1 MKFKFL
7 FLFIAFLF
15 CTFGFSQNKG
25 KVSGLI
31 TDADLNNEA
40 MPFVNVMIKGTT
52 IGNATDMDGKYELS
66 ADAGNH
72 ILIVSFVGY
81 ETVEIPFEIT
91 ANQTTI
97 INKAIGSG
105 SVKLE
110 DIVIQSRANRANET
124 VLLMQQRDAIE
135 IKQNIG
141 AQELSRK
148 GVSDVATAVTKTT
161 GITKQ
166 EGSGT
171 IYVRGLGDRYNSTTM
186 NGLPIPSNDPER
198 KNISLGIFS
207 TDIVEYISIDKVYGA
222 AMYGDFAGGNVDIIS
237 KDFKAKSMLEFEI
250 GSSINTNAVSEDNF
264 MLQQGPSKSG
274 FSNSDIPNNP
284 LNTFSFKNSLVP
296 EKVVPFSGN
305 IAIRGGKSFDIGEQ
319 GKLNLFATAGFEN
332 GYTYKEGINRSVN
345 AQEANLKSFDQKTYS
360 YNTSSTG
367 MFNAG
372 YRFNQ
377 NNKISYNFLYVNSS
391 SQVNDEYKGF
401 IRDIAENNNGLIRR
415 GTYTQNQLMVNQLL
429 GAHKINDRLE
439 FNWGTSF
446 NKIESQMPDRTQN
459 TLWFNEAENGYNFA
473 VNTTTDNHRYYQ
485 SLSEDEFAVNVSGAY
500 KFMKDA
506 SDSFKGKLTL
516 GYNGRFKKRDFE
528 ATQFNFNIANNQ
540 STTVVDPYN
549 LDAFFNGAN
558 FNNGFFTI
566 ETFSGNNIKPQTY
579 NGEQNI
585 HAAFGLVEYKLSPK
599 LTTVIGLRAERIFQD
614 VAWKTQI
621 DNSGTNESFERNEF
635 LPSLLLKYEVNNKQN
650 IRLAASKTYTLP
662 QFKERA
668 LFVYEDVTEVK
679 VGNPFLYPSED
690 YNLDLKYEFF
700 PENDELISFTVFGKY
715 ILNPINEITL
725 ASSTNDIS
733 FINTGDSGQAFG
745 VEFEIRKNIFK
756 LGAEDTNKLSA
767 GFNASYM
774 KTDQEL
780 DSEKVRDET
789 NYNINLTDT
798 KAAFTGASDLLLNG
812 DLSFLKEWKES
823 EASLMTTVAY
833 SYFSD
838 RIYALGTETKGNL
851 VDKAVGTL
859 DLIVRSKIN
868 KSLGLNFAAKNL
880 LDPKIE
886 RTQENTSKD
895 VTVLSYKK
903 GLFLSL
909 GLTYQF

>member
-1 MKFKFL
+1 MKFK

-15 CTFGFSQNKG
+15 CTLGFSQNKG
-25 KVSGLI
+25 KVAGLI
-31 TDADLNNEA
+31 TDADVNNEA

-52 IGNATDMDGKYELS
+52 NGNATDMDGKYELS
-66 ADAGNH
+66 VDAGSH

-81 ETVEIPFEIT
+81 ETVEIPFEVI
-91 ANQTTI
+91 ANKTTI
-97 INKAIGSG
+97 INKALSSG

-110 DIVIQSRANRANET
+110 DIVIQSRANRANEA

-186 NGLPIPSNDPER
+186 NGLPIPSNDPEK

-222 AMYGDFAGGNVDIIS
+222 SMYGDFAGGNVDIIS
-237 KDFKAKSMLEFEI
+237 KDFKGKSMLEVEI
-250 GSSINTNAVSEDNF
+250 GSSVNSNAVAQDEF
-264 MLQQGPSKSG
+264 MLQQGPSILG

-284 LNTFSFKNSLVP
+284 LSSFSFENSLAP
-296 EKVVPFSGN
+296 EKSTPFSGN

-332 GYTYKEGINRSVN
+332 GYTYREGINRSVN

-372 YRFNQ
+372 YRFNEK
-377 NNKISYNFLYVNSS
+377 NKISYNFLFVNSS

-415 GTYTQNQLMVNQLL
+415 GTYTQNQLMINQLL
-429 GAHKINDRLE
+429 GSHKINDQFE

-485 SLSEDEFAVNVSGAY
+485 SLTEDEFAVNVSGDY
-500 KFMKDA
+500 KFMKDETDA
-506 SDSFKGKLTL
+506 FKGKLTL

-528 ATQFNFNIANNQ
+528 ATQFNFSIANNQ

-549 LDAFFNGAN
+549 LDAFFNAAN
-558 FNNGFFTI
+558 FNNGFFSI

-585 HAAFGLVEYKLSPK
+585 HAAFGLIEYKLSPK
-599 LTTVIGLRAERIFQD
+599 FTTVIGLRAERIFQD

-621 DNSGTNESFERNEF
+621 DNSGTNESFERNEI

-679 VGNPFLYPSED
+679 VGNPYLYPSED
-690 YNLDLKYEFF
+690 YNLDLKWEFF
-700 PENDELISFTVFGKY
+700 PENDELISFTLFGKY

-733 FINTGDSGQAFG
+733 FINTGDSGHALG
-745 VEFEIRKNIFK
+745 IEFEIRKNIFQ
-756 LGAEDTNKLSA
+756 LGADKDNKLSA

-780 DSEKVRDET
+780 DSEKVRTET
-789 NYNINLTDT
+789 DYNINLTSE
-798 KAAFTGASDLLLNG
+798 KAGFTGASDLLLNG
-812 DLSFLKEWKES
+812 DVTFLKEWKQS

-838 RIYALGTETKGNL
+838 RLYALGVETKGNL

-868 KSLGLNFAAKNL
+868 KSFGLNFSAKNL
-880 LDPKIE
+880 LDPKVE
-886 RTQENTSKD
+886 RTQENAARD

-903 GLFLSL
+903 GLFFSL

>member
-7 FLFIAFLF
+7 FIAFVF
-15 CTFGFSQNKG
+15 CTLSYAQSKG

-31 TDADLNNEA
+31 SDADLNNEA

-52 IGNATDMDGKYELS
+52 NGVATDMDGKYELTVPT
-66 ADAGNH
+66 GNH
-72 ILIVSFVGY
+72 ILVISFVGY
-81 ETVEIPFEIT
+81 ETVEIPFEVKE
-91 ANQTTI
+91 NQTTI
-97 INKAIGSG
+97 VNKTIGSG

-110 DIVIQSRANRANET
+110 DIVVQSRARKDKES
-124 VLLMQQRDAIE
+124 VLLLDQKNAVE

-141 AQELSRK
+141 SQELSRK
-148 GVSDVATAVTKTT
+148 GVSDVGTAVAKTS

-166 EGSGT
+166 EGSGN

-186 NGLPIPSNDPER
+186 NGLPIPSNDPEK

-222 AMYGDFAGGNVDIIS
+222 KMYGDFAGGNVDIIS
-237 KDFKAKSMLEFEI
+237 KDFKGDSMFEVEI
-250 GSSINTNAVSEDNF
+250 GSTINSNAVGEDNF
-264 MLQQGPSKSG
+264 VLQQGPNKSG
-274 FSNSDIPNNP
+274 FSNSDIPNDP
-284 LNTFSFKNSLVP
+284 LNTFSFKNSLNPVK
-296 EKVVPFSGN
+296 ENPFSGN
-305 IAIRGGKSFDIGEQ
+305 LALRGGKSFNIGQQ

-345 AQEANLKSFDQKTYS
+345 AQEANLKSFDQKTFA

-372 YRFNQ
+372 YRLNP

-401 IRDIAENNNGLIRR
+401 IRDIAENDNGLVRR
-415 GTYTQNQLMVNQLL
+415 GTYTQNQLIVNQLL
-429 GAHKINDRLE
+429 GSHKINDQIE

-459 TLWFNEAENGYNFA
+459 TLWFNDNIDGYNFA

-485 SLSEDEFAVNVSGAY
+485 SLTEDEFAVNVSGDY
-500 KFMKDA
+500 KFMKDENEA
-506 SDSFKGKLTL
+506 FKGKLTI

-528 ATQFNFNIANNQ
+528 ATQFNFKIANEQ
-540 STTVVDPYN
+540 SNTLVNPYN
-549 LDAFFNGAN
+549 LDTFFNTQN

-566 ETFSGNNIKPQTY
+566 ETFSGNNIRPQTY

-585 HAAFGLVEYKLSPK
+585 HAAFGLLEYKFSPK
-599 LTTVIGLRAERIFQD
+599 FTSVIGLRAEQIFQD

-621 DNSGTNESFERNEF
+621 DNSGRNESFERNEL
-635 LPSLLLKYEVNNKQN
+635 LPSLLLKYEVNEKHNL
-650 IRLAASKTYTLP
+650 RLAASKTYTLP

-690 YNLDLKYEFF
+690 YNLDLKWEYF
-700 PENDELISFTVFGKY
+700 PKNDELISVTVFGKY

-733 FINTGDSGQAFG
+733 FINTGDSGHAIG
-745 VEFEIRKNIFK
+745 MEFELRKNIFK
-756 LGAEDTNKLSA
+756 WETENTNKLSM
-767 GFNASYM
+767 GFNGSYM
-774 KTDQEL
+774 NTDQEL
-780 DSEKVRDET
+780 DSEKVRNET
-789 NYNINLTDT
+789 NYNINLTSKRDG
-798 KAAFTGASDLLLNG
+798 FTGASDVLLNG
-812 DLSFLKEWKES
+812 DFSYLKEWKES
-823 EASLMTTVAY
+823 GASLMATLAY

-838 RIYALGTETKGNL
+838 RIYALGTEQKGNL
-851 VDKAVGTL
+851 VDKSVETL
-859 DLIVRSKIN
+859 DLILRSKIN
-868 KSLGLNFAAKNL
+868 KSLGLNLAVKNL
-880 LDPKIE
+880 LDPRVE
-886 RTQENTSKD
+886 RTQENEFRD

-903 GLFLSL
+903 GLFFSL
-909 GLTYQF
+909 GATYQF

>member
-7 FLFIAFLF
+7 FIALVF
-15 CTFGFSQNKG
+15 CTLGFSQNKG
-25 KVSGLI
+25 KVAGLI
-31 TDADLNNEA
+31 TDADVNNEA

-52 IGNATDMDGKYELS
+52 NGVATDMDGKYELS
-66 ADAGNH
+66 VNAGNH
-72 ILIVSFVGY
+72 ILVISFVGY
-81 ETVEIPFEIT
+81 DTVEIPFEVK
-91 ANQTTI
+91 ANETTTI
-97 INKAIGSG
+97 DKAIGSG

-110 DIVIQSRANRANET
+110 DIVIQSRANRAKET
-124 VLLMQQRDAIE
+124 VLLMEQKNAIE

-148 GVSDVATAVTKTT
+148 GVSDVGTAVTKTT

-186 NGLPIPSNDPER
+186 NGLPIPSNDPEK

-222 AMYGDFAGGNVDIIS
+222 KMYGDFAGGNVDIIS
-237 KDFKAKSMLEFEI
+237 KDFKGNSMLEVEI
-250 GSSINTNAVSEDNF
+250 GSSINSNAVSQDNF
-264 MLQQGPSKSG
+264 MLQQGPNKSG
-274 FSNSDIPNNP
+274 FSNSDIPNDP
-284 LNTFSFKNSLVP
+284 LNTFSFKNSLAPVR
-296 EKVVPFSGN
+296 EVPFSGN
-305 IAIRGGKSFDIGEQ
+305 IAVRGGKSFDIGEQ

-372 YRFNQ
+372 YRFNEK
-377 NNKISYNFLYVNSS
+377 NKISYNFLYVNSS

-401 IRDIAENNNGLIRR
+401 IRDIAEDNNGLVRR
-415 GTYTQNQLMVNQLL
+415 GTYTQNQLMINQLL
-429 GAHKINDRLE
+429 GSHKINDRID
-439 FNWGTSF
+439 FNWATSF

-459 TLWFNEAENGYNFA
+459 TLWFNENLNGYNFA

-485 SLSEDEFAVNVSGAY
+485 SLVEDEFAANISGDY

-506 SDSFKGKLTL
+506 NDDFKGKLTI

-528 ATQFNFNIANNQ
+528 ATQFNFNIRNDQ
-540 STTVVDPYN
+540 SSTVVDPYN
-549 LDAFFNGAN
+549 LNAFLNVDN
-558 FNNGFFTI
+558 FNNGLFTI

-585 HAAFGLVEYKLSPK
+585 HAVFGLVEYKISSK
-599 LTTVIGLRAERIFQD
+599 LTSVIGLRAEQIFQD
-614 VAWKTQI
+614 VTWKTQI
-621 DNSGTNESFERNEF
+621 DNSGKNESFERNEF
-635 LPSLLLKYEVNNKQN
+635 LPSLLLKYELNDKHNL
-650 IRLAASKTYTLP
+650 RLAASKTYTLP

-690 YNLDLKYEFF
+690 YNLDLKWEYF
-700 PENDELISFTVFGKY
+700 PKSDEIISFTVFGKY
-715 ILNPINEITL
+715 IVNPINEITL

-733 FINTGDSGQAFG
+733 FINTGDWGHAYG
-745 VEFEIRKNIFK
+745 AEFEIRKNIFQ
-756 LGAEDTNKLSA
+756 LGAEKTNKLSA
-767 GFNASYM
+767 GFNVSYM
-774 KTDQEL
+774 KTNQEL
-780 DSEKVRDET
+780 NSEKVREET
-789 NYNINLTDT
+789 DYNINLTNTED
-798 KAAFTGASDLLLNG
+798 AFTGASDLLLNG
-812 DLSFLKEWKES
+812 DLSFVKDWKES
-823 EASLMTTVAY
+823 EASIMTTLAY

-851 VDKAVGTL
+851 VDKAVGSL
-859 DLIVRSKIN
+859 DLIIRSKIN
-868 KSLGLNFAAKNL
+868 KDLGLNFAAKNL
-880 LDPKIE
+880 LDPKVE
-886 RTQENTSKD
+886 RTQENAARD

-903 GLFLSL
+903 GMFISL

>member
-7 FLFIAFLF
+7 FIALVF
-15 CTFGFSQNKG
+15 CTLGFSQNKG
-25 KVSGLI
+25 KVAGLI
-31 TDADLNNEA
+31 TDADVNNEA

-52 IGNATDMDGKYELS
+52 NGVATDMDGKYELS
-66 ADAGNH
+66 VNAGNH
-72 ILIVSFVGY
+72 ILVISFVGY
-81 ETVEIPFEIT
+81 DTVEIPFEVK
-91 ANQTTI
+91 ANETTTI
-97 INKAIGSG
+97 DKAIGSG

-110 DIVIQSRANRANET
+110 DIVIQSRANRAKET
-124 VLLMQQRDAIE
+124 VLLMEQKNAIE

-148 GVSDVATAVTKTT
+148 GVSDVGTAVTKTT

-186 NGLPIPSNDPER
+186 NGLPIPSNDPEK

-222 AMYGDFAGGNVDIIS
+222 KMYGDFAGGNVDIIS
-237 KDFKAKSMLEFEI
+237 KDFKGNSMLEVEI
-250 GSSINTNAVSEDNF
+250 GSSINSNAVSQDNF
-264 MLQQGPSKSG
+264 MLQQGPNKSG
-274 FSNSDIPNNP
+274 FSNSDIPNDP
-284 LNTFSFKNSLVP
+284 LNTFSFKNSLAPVR
-296 EKVVPFSGN
+296 EVPFSGN
-305 IAIRGGKSFDIGEQ
+305 IAVRGGKSFDIGEQ

-372 YRFNQ
+372 YRFNEK
-377 NNKISYNFLYVNSS
+377 NKISYNFLYVNSS

-401 IRDIAENNNGLIRR
+401 IRDIAEDNNGLVRR
-415 GTYTQNQLMVNQLL
+415 GTYTQNQLMINQLL
-429 GAHKINDRLE
+429 GSHKINDRLD
-439 FNWGTSF
+439 FNWATSF

-459 TLWFNEAENGYNFA
+459 TLWFNENLNGYNFA

-485 SLSEDEFAVNVSGAY
+485 SLVEDEFAANISGDY

-506 SDSFKGKLTL
+506 NDDFKGKLTI

-528 ATQFNFNIANNQ
+528 ATQFNFNIRNDQ
-540 STTVVDPYN
+540 SSTVVDPYN
-549 LDAFFNGAN
+549 LNAFLNVEN
-558 FNNGFFTI
+558 FNNGLFTI

-585 HAAFGLVEYKLSPK
+585 HAVFGLVEYKISSK
-599 LTTVIGLRAERIFQD
+599 LTSVIGLRAEQIFQD
-614 VAWKTQI
+614 VTWKTQI
-621 DNSGTNESFERNEF
+621 DNSGKNESFERNEF
-635 LPSLLLKYEVNNKQN
+635 LPSLLLKYEVNDKNN
-650 IRLAASKTYTLP
+650 LRLAASKTYTLP

-690 YNLDLKYEFF
+690 YNLDLKWEYF
-700 PENDELISFTVFGKY
+700 PKSDEIISFTVFGKY
-715 ILNPINEITL
+715 IVNPINEITL

-733 FINTGDSGQAFG
+733 FINTGDWGHAYG
-745 VEFEIRKNIFK
+745 AEFEIRKNIFQ
-756 LGAEDTNKLSA
+756 LGAEKSNKLSA
-767 GFNASYM
+767 GFNVSYM
-774 KTDQEL
+774 KTNQEL
-780 DSEKVRDET
+780 NSEKVREET
-789 NYNINLTDT
+789 DYNINLTNTED
-798 KAAFTGASDLLLNG
+798 AFTGASDLLLNG
-812 DLSFLKEWKES
+812 DLSFVKDWKES
-823 EASLMTTVAY
+823 EASIMTTLAY

-851 VDKAVGTL
+851 VDKAVGSL
-859 DLIVRSKIN
+859 DLIIRSKIN
-868 KSLGLNFAAKNL
+868 KDLGLNFAAKNL
-880 LDPKIE
+880 LDPKVE
-886 RTQENTSKD
+886 RTQENAARD

-903 GLFLSL
+903 GMFISL

>member
-7 FLFIAFLF
+7 FIALVF
-15 CTFGFSQNKG
+15 CTLGFSQNKG
-25 KVSGLI
+25 KVAGLI
-31 TDADLNNEA
+31 TDADVNNEA

-52 IGNATDMDGKYELS
+52 NGVATDMDGKYELS
-66 ADAGNH
+66 VNAGNH
-72 ILIVSFVGY
+72 ILVISFVGY
-81 ETVEIPFEIT
+81 DTVEIPFEVK
-91 ANQTTI
+91 ANETTTI
-97 INKAIGSG
+97 DKAIGSG

-110 DIVIQSRANRANET
+110 DIVIQSKANRAKET
-124 VLLMQQRDAIE
+124 VLLMEQKNATE

-148 GVSDVATAVTKTT
+148 GVSDVGTAVTKTT

-186 NGLPIPSNDPER
+186 NGLPIPSNDPEK

-222 AMYGDFAGGNVDIIS
+222 KMYGDFAGGNVDIIS
-237 KDFKAKSMLEFEI
+237 KDFKGNSMLEVEI
-250 GSSINTNAVSEDNF
+250 GSSINNNAVSQDNF
-264 MLQQGPSKSG
+264 MLQQGPNKSG
-274 FSNSDIPNNP
+274 FSNSDIPNDP
-284 LNTFSFKNSLVP
+284 LNTFSFKNSLAP
-296 EKVVPFSGN
+296 SKHTPFSGN
-305 IAIRGGKSFDIGEQ
+305 IAVRGGKSFNIGEQ

-372 YRFNQ
+372 YRFNEK
-377 NNKISYNFLYVNSS
+377 NKISYNFLYVNSS

-401 IRDIAENNNGLIRR
+401 IRDIAEDDNGLVRR
-415 GTYTQNQLMVNQLL
+415 GTYTQNQLMINQLL
-429 GAHKINDRLE
+429 GSHKINDRLD
-439 FNWGTSF
+439 FNWATSF

-459 TLWFNEAENGYNFA
+459 TLWFNENLNGYNFA

-485 SLSEDEFAVNVSGAY
+485 SLVEDEFAANISGDY
-500 KFMKDA
+500 KFTKDA
-506 SDSFKGKLTL
+506 NDDFKGKLTI

-540 STTVVDPYN
+540 SNTVVDPYN
-549 LDAFFNGAN
+549 LNAFLNVDN
-558 FNNGFFTI
+558 FNNGLFTI

-585 HAAFGLVEYKLSPK
+585 HAVFGLVEYKISSK
-599 LTTVIGLRAERIFQD
+599 LTSVIGLRAEQIFQD
-614 VAWKTQI
+614 VTWKTQI
-621 DNSGTNESFERNEF
+621 DNSGKNESFERNEF
-635 LPSLLLKYEVNNKQN
+635 LPSLLLKYEVNDKNN
-650 IRLAASKTYTLP
+650 LRLAASKTYTLP

-690 YNLDLKYEFF
+690 YNLDLKWEYF
-700 PENDELISFTVFGKY
+700 PKSDEIISFTVFGKY
-715 ILNPINEITL
+715 IVNPINEITL

-733 FINTGDSGQAFG
+733 FINTGDWGHAYG
-745 VEFEIRKNIFK
+745 AEFEIRKNIFQ
-756 LGAEDTNKLSA
+756 LGAEKTNKLSA
-767 GFNASYM
+767 GFNISYM
-774 KTDQEL
+774 KTNQEL
-780 DSEKVRDET
+780 NSEKVREET
-789 NYNINLTDT
+789 DYNINLTNTED
-798 KAAFTGASDLLLNG
+798 AFTGASDLLLNG
-812 DLSFLKEWKES
+812 DLSFVKDWKES
-823 EASLMTTVAY
+823 EASIMTTLAY

-851 VDKAVGTL
+851 VDKAVGSL
-859 DLIVRSKIN
+859 DLIIRSKIS
-868 KSLGLNFAAKNL
+868 KDLGLNFAAKNL
-880 LDPKIE
+880 LDPKVE
-886 RTQENTSKD
+886 RTQENPARD

-903 GLFLSL
+903 GMFISL

>member
-7 FLFIAFLF
+7 FIAFVF
-15 CTFGFSQNKG
+15 CTLSYAQSKG
-25 KVSGLI
+25 KVAGLI
-31 TDADLNNEA
+31 SDADLNNEA

-52 IGNATDMDGKYELS
+52 NGVSTDMDGKYELS
-66 ADAGNH
+66 VPTGNH
-72 ILIVSFVGY
+72 ILVVSFVGY
-81 ETVEIPFEIT
+81 ETVEIPFE
-91 ANQTTI
+91 AKENQTTI
-97 INKAIGSG
+97 VNKAIGSG

-110 DIVIQSRANRANET
+110 DIVIQSRARKDKES
-124 VLLMQQRDAIE
+124 VLLLDQKNAVE

-148 GVSDVATAVTKTT
+148 GVSDVGTAVTKTT

-186 NGLPIPSNDPER
+186 NGLPIPSNDPEK
-198 KNISLGIFS
+198 KNISLGVFS

-222 AMYGDFAGGNVDIIS
+222 KMYGDFAGGNVDIIS
-237 KDFKAKSMLEFEI
+237 KDFKGNSMLEVEI
-250 GSSINTNAVSEDNF
+250 GSSINSNAVGEDNF
-264 MLQQGPSKSG
+264 VLQQGPNKSG
-274 FSNSDIPNNP
+274 FSNSAIPNDP
-284 LNTFSFKNSLVP
+284 LNTFSFKNSLNPVK
-296 EKVVPFSGN
+296 ENPFSGN
-305 IAIRGGKSFDIGEQ
+305 LALRGGKSFNIGEQ
-319 GKLNLFATAGFEN
+319 GKLSLFATAGFEN

-345 AQEANLKSFDQKTYS
+345 AQEANLKSFDQKTYA

-372 YRFNQ
+372 YRLNA

-401 IRDIAENNNGLIRR
+401 IRDIAENDNGLVRR

-429 GAHKINDRLE
+429 GSHKINDRID
-439 FNWGTSF
+439 FNWGASF

-459 TLWFNEAENGYNFA
+459 TLFFNDNANGYNFA

-485 SLSEDEFAVNVSGAY
+485 SLTEDEFAVNVAADY
-500 KFMKDA
+500 KFMKDESEA
-506 SDSFKGKLTL
+506 FKGKLTL

-528 ATQFNFNIANNQ
+528 ATQFNFKIANEQ
-540 STTVVDPYN
+540 SNSLVDPYN
-549 LDAFFNGAN
+549 LDNFFNTQN

-566 ETFSGNNIKPQTY
+566 ETFSGSNIKPQTY

-585 HAAFGLVEYKLSPK
+585 HAAFGLLEYKFSPK
-599 LTTVIGLRAERIFQD
+599 FTSVIGLRAEQIFQD

-621 DNSGTNESFERNEF
+621 DNSGRNESFERNEF
-635 LPSLLLKYEVNNKQN
+635 LPSLLLKYEVNEKHNL
-650 IRLAASKTYTLP
+650 RLAASKTYTLP

-690 YNLDLKYEFF
+690 YNLDLKWEYF
-700 PENDELISFTVFGKY
+700 PKADELISFTVFGKY

-733 FINTGDSGQAFG
+733 FINTGDWGQAFG
-745 VEFEIRKNIFK
+745 VEFEIRKNIFQM
-756 LGAEDTNKLSA
+756 GSDNSNKFSA

-780 DSEKVRDET
+780 DSKKVRNET
-789 NYNINLTDT
+789 DYNINLTNT
-798 KAAFTGASDLLLNG
+798 KDAFTGASDLLLNG
-812 DLSFLKEWKES
+812 DLSFVKDWKES
-823 EASLMTTVAY
+823 QASVMTTLAY

-838 RIYALGTETKGNL
+838 RIYALGTEQKGNL
-851 VDKAVGTL
+851 VDKAVGSL

-880 LDPKIE
+880 LDPKVE
-886 RTQENTSKD
+886 RTQENAARD

-909 GLTYQF
+909 GATYQF

>member
-7 FLFIAFLF
+7 FIALVF
-15 CTFGFSQNKG
+15 CTLGFSQNKG
-25 KVSGLI
+25 KVAGLI
-31 TDADLNNEA
+31 TDADVNNEA

-52 IGNATDMDGKYELS
+52 NGVATDMDGKYELS
-66 ADAGNH
+66 VNAGNH
-72 ILIVSFVGY
+72 ILVISFVGY
-81 ETVEIPFEIT
+81 DTVEIPFEVK
-91 ANQTTI
+91 ANETTTI
-97 INKAIGSG
+97 DKAIGSG

-110 DIVIQSRANRANET
+110 DIVIQSRANRAKET
-124 VLLMQQRDAIE
+124 VLLMEQKNAIE

-148 GVSDVATAVTKTT
+148 GVSDVGTAVTKTT

-186 NGLPIPSNDPER
+186 NGLPIPSNDPEK

-222 AMYGDFAGGNVDIIS
+222 KMYGDFAGGNVDIIS
-237 KDFKAKSMLEFEI
+237 KDFKGNSMLEVEI
-250 GSSINTNAVSEDNF
+250 GSSINSNAVSQDNF
-264 MLQQGPSKSG
+264 MLQQGPNKSG
-274 FSNSDIPNNP
+274 FSNSDIPNDP
-284 LNTFSFKNSLVP
+284 LNTFSFKNSLAPVR
-296 EKVVPFSGN
+296 EVPFSGN
-305 IAIRGGKSFDIGEQ
+305 IAVRGGKSFDIGEQ

-372 YRFNQ
+372 YRFNEK
-377 NNKISYNFLYVNSS
+377 NKISYNFLYVNSS

-401 IRDIAENNNGLIRR
+401 IRDIAEDNNGLVRR
-415 GTYTQNQLMVNQLL
+415 GTYTQNQLMINQLL
-429 GAHKINDRLE
+429 GSHKINDRLD
-439 FNWGTSF
+439 FNWATSF

-459 TLWFNEAENGYNFA
+459 TLWFNENLNGYNFA

-485 SLSEDEFAVNVSGAY
+485 SLVEDEFAANISGDY

-506 SDSFKGKLTL
+506 NDDFKGKLTI

-540 STTVVDPYN
+540 SNTVVDPYN
-549 LDAFFNGAN
+549 LNAFLNVDN
-558 FNNGFFTI
+558 FNNGLFTI
-566 ETFSGNNIKPQTY
+566 ETFSGDNIKPQTY

-585 HAAFGLVEYKLSPK
+585 HAVFGLVEYKISSK
-599 LTTVIGLRAERIFQD
+599 LTSVIGLRAEQIFQD
-614 VAWKTQI
+614 VTWKTQI
-621 DNSGTNESFERNEF
+621 DNSGKNESFERNEF
-635 LPSLLLKYEVNNKQN
+635 LPSLLLKYEVNDKNN
-650 IRLAASKTYTLP
+650 LRLAASKTYTLP

-690 YNLDLKYEFF
+690 YNLDLKWEYF
-700 PENDELISFTVFGKY
+700 PKSDEIISFTVFGKY
-715 ILNPINEITL
+715 IVNPINEITL

-733 FINTGDSGQAFG
+733 FINTGDWGHAYG
-745 VEFEIRKNIFK
+745 AEFEIRKNIFQ
-756 LGAEDTNKLSA
+756 LGAEKSNKLSA
-767 GFNASYM
+767 GFNISYM
-774 KTDQEL
+774 KTNQEL
-780 DSEKVRDET
+780 NSEKVREET
-789 NYNINLTDT
+789 DYNINLTNTED
-798 KAAFTGASDLLLNG
+798 AFTGASDLLLNG
-812 DLSFLKEWKES
+812 DLSFVKDWKES
-823 EASLMTTVAY
+823 EASIMTTLAY

-851 VDKAVGTL
+851 VDKAVGSL
-859 DLIVRSKIN
+859 DLIIRSKIN
-868 KSLGLNFAAKNL
+868 KDLGLNFAAKNL
-880 LDPKIE
+880 LDPKVE
-886 RTQENTSKD
+886 RTQENAARD

-903 GLFLSL
+903 GMFISL